1 MDGSVALR
9 GGGFLGDRNL
19 EGFWCGGDRRGPCD
33 RGEAGSDAADAEAA
47 SARSRAFGERESGKM
62 DEMDFVRGWDIFVGW
77 VGLLSQ
83 RQLVYYYYIIFLLAF
98 LVYLLGAL
106 HAMPCQCTWRHWP
119 WSKCIPCLYQ
129 SLLFFL

>member
-47 SARSRAFGERESGKM
+47 SARSRAFGERERAEARGQRGGRWCRGGK
-62 DEMDFVRGWDIFVGW
+62 
-77 VGLLSQ
+77 
-83 RQLVYYYYIIFLLAF
+83 
-98 LVYLLGAL
+98 
-106 HAMPCQCTWRHWP
+106 
-119 WSKCIPCLYQ
+119 
-129 SLLFFL
+129 LLFLFFFFLSFSLFFFSSCRVRIRLAGRVDGRAVWLTVSVEGG